1 MTIKSPTGRGAH
13 RVSVGR
19 PAGLK
24 PRSPQEEPQES
35 KKSAQPRGMGFLLT
49 VLALVGSL
57 HALVMLGVET
67 NRWLYSRGEITRL
80 ERDLSDIN
88 GEIEVLNA
96 TVNHRYDAS
105 YRESLAR
112 LQGFVYPD
120 EVRYVTVTERQ

>member
-1 MTIKSPTGRGAH
+1 
-13 RVSVGR
+13 
-19 PAGLK
+19 
-24 PRSPQEEPQES
+24 
-35 KKSAQPRGMGFLLT
+35 MGFLLT

-80 ERDLSDIN
+80 ERDLTSIN
-88 GEIEVLNA
+88 GEIGELEA
-96 TVNHRYDAS
+96 TVDHRYDVP

-120 EVRYVTVTERQ
+120 EVRYVTEQ